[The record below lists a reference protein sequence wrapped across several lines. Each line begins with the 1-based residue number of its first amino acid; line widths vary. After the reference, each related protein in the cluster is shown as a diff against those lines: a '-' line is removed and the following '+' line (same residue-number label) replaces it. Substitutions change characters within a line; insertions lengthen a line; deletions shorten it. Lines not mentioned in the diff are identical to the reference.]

1 MSTTVRN
8 VLERTL
14 VQLSQVP
21 GASVQLY
28 SEETIIENIKTQFDL
43 YFDEY
48 HWPAYEE
55 WTFGTLDGTLGVIT
69 RNLSIV
75 DGTDYPRLLRRYEDI
90 YAVYPEKCDV
100 ALSEVPANLPPRRI
114 SGGTSPMFI
123 RSYDDASKIFRV
135 VPYTATGVVDIHYRA
150 RPAELNIDS
159 TIYIDETL
167 LTLAATYM
175 YLSKDG
181 SNAGNIQEIQAML
194 ATREGQLSH
203 QRAKPIP
210 TSPARRTTSVSNWW

>member
-55 WTFGTLDGTLGVIT
+55 WTYGTLDGTLGIIT
-69 RNLSIV
+69 RDLSIT
-75 DGTDYPRLLRRYEDI
+75 DGADYPSLLRRYEDI
-90 YAVYPEKCDV
+90 YGVYPEGSDV
-100 ALSEVPANLPPRRI
+100 SLTEVPEGIPPRRI
-114 SGGTSPMFI
+114 SGGTSPRFI
-123 RSYDDASKIFRV
+123 RSYSDTSKIFRV
-135 VPYTATGVVDIHYRA
+135 VPYTATGTLDIHYRA
-150 RPAELNIDS
+150 RPSELTIDS
-159 TIYIDETL
+159 VIYLDETL
-167 LTLAATYM
+167 LTLASTYM

-181 SNAGNIQEIQAML
+181 SNAGNTQEIQAML
-194 ATREGQLSH
+194 AAREGQLSH

>member
-1 MSTTVRN
+1 MSTTVRK

-28 SEETIIENIKTQFDL
+28 SQDTIIEYIKTQFDM

-48 HWPAYEE
+48 HWPQYEE

-69 RNLSIV
+69 RDLTI
-75 DGTDYPRLLRRYEDI
+75 TDADYTRLLLRYEDI
-90 YAVYPEKCDV
+90 YGIYPSGTEIQLPE
-100 ALSEVPANLPPRRI
+100 APMNLPPRRL
-114 SGGTSPMFI
+114 SGGTAPMFI
-123 RSYDDASKIFRV
+123 RAYSEPSKLFRV
-135 VPYTATGVVDIHYRA
+135 VPYTAMGEVDIHYRA
-150 RPAELNIDS
+150 RPTEININ
-159 TIYIDETL
+159 TVIYLDETL
-167 LTLAATYM
+167 LSLAATYM

-181 SNAGNIQEIQAML
+181 TNDANTQELQAML
-194 ATREGQLSH
+194 ATREGQLAS

-210 TSPARRTTSVSNWW
+210 LSSSRRMNSVTRWW

>member
-1 MSTTVRN
+1 MSTTVRL
-8 VLERTL
+8 VMERTL

-28 SEETIIENIKTQFDL
+28 SEETIIEYIRTQFWM

-69 RNLSIV
+69 RDLTITDV
-75 DGTDYPRLLRRYEDI
+75 DEYPRLLRQYEDI
-90 YAVYPEKCDV
+90 YGVYPEGSEI
-100 ALSEVPANLPPRRI
+100 ALTEMPAGIPPRRMT
-114 SGGTSPMFI
+114 GGSTAAFI
-123 RSYDDASKIFRV
+123 RAYNANNKIFRV
-135 VPYTATGVVDIHYRA
+135 VPYTATGNVDIHYRA
-150 RPAELNIDS
+150 RPAEINID
-159 TIYIDETL
+159 TVLYIDETL
-167 LTLAATYM
+167 LALAATYM

-181 SNAGNIQEIQAML
+181 ANAGNAQEIQSML
-194 ATREGQLSH
+194 AAREGQLSH

-210 TSPARRTTSVSNWW
+210 LSNARRTHSVTNWW

>member
-1 MSTTVRN
+1 MSTTVRL

-28 SEETIIENIKTQFDL
+28 SQDTIIECIKTQFDM

-48 HWPAYEE
+48 DWPAYDE

-69 RNLSIV
+69 RDMTLV
-75 DGTDYPRLLRRYEDI
+75 DEDEYPRLLRRYEDI
-90 YAVYPEKCDV
+90 NAVYPTGSDV
-100 ALSEVPANLPPRRI
+100 QLTEVPAMVPPRSI
-114 SGGTSPMFI
+114 SGGTSPLYI
-123 RSYDDASKIFRV
+123 RPYSLNNKIFRV
-135 VPYTATGVVDIHYRA
+135 VPYTATGTVEIHYRA
-150 RPAELNIDS
+150 RPAEINIDT
-159 TIYIDETL
+159 TILLDETL

-181 SNAGNIQEIQAML
+181 SNAGNTQEIQAML
-194 ATREGQLSH
+194 AAREGQLSH
-203 QRAKPIP
+203 KRAKPIP
-210 TSPARRTTSVSNWW
+210 TSPSRRATAVSSWW